1 MARRAA
7 YRKKR
12 QNRFGMFLVSIA
24 VIMMLVV
31 VAFKS
36 AELRAKKE
44 AYHQKE
50 LYFSSRS
57 RQKRNALQKQKN
69 LKSIHRPRSISRKQ
83 QGINLDWCMMV
94 RYCLRMKIKAGRFA
108 CFHYF
113 FGKNQACIFCQ
124 KVFKIYFQI
133 LTNCPFVI
141 LYNIPL
147 QEINVKN

>member
-1 MARRAA
+1 MSRRAA

-50 LYFSSRS
+50 LVLQQQIEAEEER
-57 RQKRNALQKQKN
+57 ALEIEEFEKYTQTKKYIEEVARDK
-69 LKSIHRPRSISRKQ
+69 L
-83 QGINLDWCMMV
+83 GLVYDGEV
-94 RYCLRMKIKAGRFA
+94 L
-108 CFHYF
+108 
-113 FGKNQACIFCQ
+113 
-124 KVFKIYFQI
+124 FKD
-133 LTNCPFVI
+133 
-141 LYNIPL
+141 
-147 QEINVKN
+147 ED

>member
-50 LYFSSRS
+50 LVLQQQIEAEEER
-57 RQKRNALQKQKN
+57 ALEIEEFEKYTQTKKY
-69 LKSIHRPRSISRKQ
+69 IEEVAR
-83 QGINLDWCMMV
+83 DWCMMV

-113 FGKNQACIFCQ
+113 IWEKLGLHFLSKSF
-124 KVFKIYFQI
+124 
-133 LTNCPFVI
+133 
-141 LYNIPL
+141 
-147 QEINVKN
+147 

>member
-50 LYFSSRS
+50 LVLQQQIEAEVER
-57 RQKRNALQKQKN
+57 ALE
-69 LKSIHRPRSISRKQ
+69 IE
-83 QGINLDWCMMV
+83 
-94 RYCLRMKIKAGRFA
+94 
-108 CFHYF
+108 
-113 FGKNQACIFCQ
+113 
-124 KVFKIYFQI
+124 VF
-133 LTNCPFVI
+133 
-141 LYNIPL
+141 
-147 QEINVKN
+147 